1 MTSAILPTLLASG
14 AGAAGGQFLHGG
26 SGWRRGAIR
35 GAGAGL
41 GATAGATGASM
52 LASALGAGENTDS
65 IARLIGALGGGYGG
79 YHLARKFTKTP
90 GEDAKD
96 QIDAHQKMANT
107 QPPQDNSEI
116 LKYLANGIGG
126 NAIAGAGL
134 GGLGGLLPG
143 NSGILPGAVRGGL
156 AGAGYAGG
164 GLLGDIASEAM
175 HVENPLLRTG
185 INVGSRLLGA
195 HTGYQIGKKLT
206 KTRKEQLDDAM
217 YEWYNN
223 PSVGINPSQQGEKMA
238 NAPGAIPKPI
248 APISTVP
255 GGVGAP
261 TPTPSFTPQPKAPQ
275 SPPTPPTGPSNFA
288 APQVLND
295 TAARQAELN
304 RVFGGMRPGN
314 PFGDPRPDPRPGA
327 VRTLTPQGSGHAW
340 TTEVP
345 RVSDGYDHIVRGIQA
360 RRQATRDNA
369 YADSLTAG
377 QRPTPEGRAAWNKA
391 RPVNFEQEMRDVRA
405 EADKAAGPRAETWAP
420 VPTAL
425 TPEQTQQMASAH
437 TQALR
442 RNGRFLAGIYDEKGK
457 RVQGRLNEDG
467 TLAHPRTE
475 ISGNHAFNGR
485 IMPDGSLGYATPSD
499 EQVAALNAQQQMR
512 QHQQAQATLVQ
523 QYPEL
528 GQAGTPQNKAFVDIY
543 KAHQATGTPSPDM
556 NAIAQEVYAPAK
568 TPGSVSAEDPMME
581 SNAQSIPAPAPGR
594 AAWIAQ
600 TNPSVTDSYLQTVLA
615 GSPTTATPETPAS
628 SAAKTPAADKVEA
641 GAGSDNL
648 GGGSP
653 PPFGLAKEPT
663 VEELKARWNPKL
675 SPEDEALQAAGVLPE
690 ALLTVQ
696 KEGYDHGWNDQK
708 QMGANQAQL
717 ADVTRNFS
725 RIKDLQ
731 QKAIGEKDYS
741 LAGQAASALKRLA
754 QQQKR
759 LTEHNNKLQAQLD
772 VNPFA
777 PKGDDAMTMRRV
789 INHAAGGPDAN
800 YEGAG
805 YNRNWIKSML
815 PQQLHERWYD

>member
-1 MTSAILPTLLASG
+1 
-14 AGAAGGQFLHGG
+14 
-26 SGWRRGAIR
+26 
-35 GAGAGL
+35 
-41 GATAGATGASM
+41 M

-425 TPEQTQQMASAH
+425 TPEQTQTMS
-437 TQALR
+437 
-442 RNGRFLAGIYDEKGK
+442 GR
-457 RVQGRLNEDG
+457 
-467 TLAHPRTE
+467 P
-475 ISGNHAFNGR
+475 HAFNGM

-523 QYPEL
+523 RHPEL
-528 GQAGTPQNKAFVDIY
+528 GQEGTAEHTAFVAAY
-543 KAHQATGTPSPDM
+543 KAQKAEGKTPDM
-556 NAIAQEVYAPAK
+556 NAIAAQVYAPK
-568 TPGSVSAEDPMME
+568 
-581 SNAQSIPAPAPGR
+581 AQTPAPANAAPAQTTAAAPKPEATAPAVPAAPKPKDPAAPPSGGKYYWDTDGDMPPTGELDTKFVEGSGLYKPQKFNYDEAPEVTAGRFVDTSPAGVESAMQRAFLDKGEFHKADLQVGRVREKLTAAQAGLAEARNENDPKKATEAMKVITWLKSLESDLIKRHAYHARSLGANPMAPTQESKVMPSANSIRENEQAVRKGLAPGAYDGSFGYRPDFLEANLPTWLREGNEPTIPGR
-594 AAWIAQ
+594 
-600 TNPSVTDSYLQTVLA
+600 
-615 GSPTTATPETPAS
+615 G
-628 SAAKTPAADKVEA
+628 
-641 GAGSDNL
+641 
-648 GGGSP
+648 
-653 PPFGLAKEPT
+653 
-663 VEELKARWNPKL
+663 
-675 SPEDEALQAAGVLPE
+675 
-690 ALLTVQ
+690 
-696 KEGYDHGWNDQK
+696 
-708 QMGANQAQL
+708 
-717 ADVTRNFS
+717 
-725 RIKDLQ
+725 
-731 QKAIGEKDYS
+731 
-741 LAGQAASALKRLA
+741 
-754 QQQKR
+754 
-759 LTEHNNKLQAQLD
+759 
-772 VNPFA
+772 
-777 PKGDDAMTMRRV
+777 
-789 INHAAGGPDAN
+789 
-800 YEGAG
+800 
-805 YNRNWIKSML
+805 
-815 PQQLHERWYD
+815 

>member
-14 AGAAGGQFLHGG
+14 AGAVGGQFLHGG

-52 LASALGAGENTDS
+52 LTSALGAGENTDS

-79 YHLARKFTKTP
+79 YLLSRKFTKTP

-96 QIDAHQKMANT
+96 QIDAHQKRANT
-107 QPPQDNSEI
+107 KSDGESALSNWLPKGIMDVANRTEDTPDI
-116 LKYLANGIGG
+116 FKYLNKGLGYIPSGVGSAA
-126 NAIAGAGL
+126 AIGAGL
-134 GGLGGLLPG
+134 GGIGGIA
-143 NSGILPGAVRGGL
+143 NSGMLPGAVRGGL
-156 AGAGYAGG
+156 AGAGFAGG
-164 GLLGDIASEAM
+164 GLLGDFANDAM
-175 HVENPLLRTG
+175 GVKNPLLRMG
-185 INVGSRLLGA
+185 IGAGSRLLGA
-195 HTGYQIGKKLT
+195 HTGYTLGKKLT

-223 PSVGINPSQQGEKMA
+223 ANADLNAPPGMKMA

-255 GGVGAP
+255 GGLGGVP
-261 TPTPSFTPQPKAPQ
+261 TATPSFTPQPKAPQ
-275 SPPTPPTGPSNFA
+275 SPPNQPTGPSNFA
-288 APQVLND
+288 AQGSPFQNPQLQQRLNK
-295 TAARQAELN
+295 E
-304 RVFGGMRPGN
+304 FGGMRPGN

-327 VRTLTPQGSGHAW
+327 VRTLTPHGSGHAW

-345 RVSDGYDHIVRGIQA
+345 RVSDGYDHIVRGIRD
-360 RRQATRDNA
+360 RRQAARDNA
-369 YADSLTAG
+369 YTDSLTAG

-425 TPEQTQQMASAH
+425 TPEQTQTMS
-437 TQALR
+437 
-442 RNGRFLAGIYDEKGK
+442 GR
-457 RVQGRLNEDG
+457 
-467 TLAHPRTE
+467 P
-475 ISGNHAFNGR
+475 HAFNGM

-581 SNAQSIPAPAPGR
+581 SNAQSIPAPAPDAVPPPPENR
-594 AAWIAQ
+594 AMMEERLMRDPKSSDPA
-600 TNPSVTDSYLQTVLA
+600 
-615 GSPTTATPETPAS
+615 PAS
-628 SAAKTPAADKVEA
+628 SAAKTPAADKVES

-653 PPFGLAKEPT
+653 ASPAAAKEPT

-708 QMGANQAQL
+708 LMGANQAQL

-731 QKAIGEKDYS
+731 QQAIGRKDYS

-754 QQQKR
+754 QEKKR
-759 LTEHNNKLQAQLD
+759 LTEHNNKLQAQLA

-777 PKGDDAMTMRRV
+777 PTGDDAMTMERV
-789 INHAAGGPDAN
+789 ISHGGVERPSEHP
-800 YEGAG
+800 EGAG
-805 YNRNWIKSML
+805 YRQHWIKSVL
-815 PQQLHERWYD
+815 PQQFHEGSTE

>member
-1 MTSAILPTLLASG
+1 
-14 AGAAGGQFLHGG
+14 
-26 SGWRRGAIR
+26 
-35 GAGAGL
+35 
-41 GATAGATGASM
+41 M

-107 QPPQDNSEI
+107 QPTQDNSEI

-255 GGVGAP
+255 GGLGAP

-275 SPPTPPTGPSNFA
+275 SPPNQPTGPSNFA
-288 APQVLND
+288 AQGSPFQNPQLQQRLNK
-295 TAARQAELN
+295 E
-304 RVFGGMRPGN
+304 FGGMRPGN

-345 RVSDGYDHIVRGIQA
+345 RVSDGYDHIVRGIQS

-369 YADSLTAG
+369 YSDSLTAG

-391 RPVNFEQEMRDVRA
+391 RPVDFEQEMRDVRA

-425 TPEQTQQMASAH
+425 TPEQTQTMS
-437 TQALR
+437 
-442 RNGRFLAGIYDEKGK
+442 GR
-457 RVQGRLNEDG
+457 
-467 TLAHPRTE
+467 P
-475 ISGNHAFNGR
+475 HAFNGM

-523 QYPEL
+523 QHPEL
-528 GQAGTPQNKAFVDIY
+528 GKEGTPQHTAFVAAY
-543 KAHQATGTPSPDM
+543 KAQQAAGLTPDM
-556 NAIAQEVYAPAK
+556 NAIAQEVYAPAA
-568 TPGSVSAEDPMME
+568 PAGPAYGSRGNEDPIMEMYPPPDAVPQAPPPPPENRAMME
-581 SNAQSIPAPAPGR
+581 ERLMRDPKSSDPA
-594 AAWIAQ
+594 
-600 TNPSVTDSYLQTVLA
+600 
-615 GSPTTATPETPAS
+615 PAS

-641 GAGSDNL
+641 GGSDNL

-653 PPFGLAKEPT
+653 ASPAAAKEPT

-708 QMGANQAQL
+708 LMGANQAQL

-731 QKAIGEKDYS
+731 QQAIGRKDYS

-754 QQQKR
+754 QEKKR
-759 LTEHNNKLQAQLD
+759 LTEHNNKLQAQLA

-777 PKGDDAMTMRRV
+777 PTGDDAMTMERV
-789 INHAAGGPDAN
+789 ISHGGVERPSEHP
-800 YEGAG
+800 EGAG
-805 YNRNWIKSML
+805 YRQHWIKSVL
-815 PQQLHERWYD
+815 PQQFHEGSTE